1 MEHLIPQLPHIAP
14 VFVPVFADAWT
25 DGMGKVKTIYTEVA
39 PYLIGAVWFATGVDL
54 WMSQRGI
61 KQHLG
66 IAGLASVIL
75 GGADAIAST
84 IK

>member
-1 MEHLIPQLPHIAP
+1 MEHLIPQLPHLATFGTFI
-14 VFVPVFADAWT
+14 VADAWT

-39 PYLIGAVWFATGVDL
+39 PYLIGAVWFATGVDM